1 MTDNYN
7 TFEDLLFLKKSK
19 ELAIIIYNIFKFNK
33 DYWFKDQIQRA
44 WISVSNNIAEWFER
58 QTNKE
63 LKQFLYISK
72 RSCWEVRNMIII
84 WKELWYISNDD
95 FLNIYNLTIEISKM
109 LSWYIKN
116 IDI

>member
-1 MTDNYN
+1 METKYN
-7 TFEDLLFLKKSK
+7 SFEDLIFRQKSK
-19 ELAIIIYNIFKFNK
+19 DLAIKIYLIFWDSK
-33 DYWFKDQIQRA
+33 DYWFRDQIQRA
-44 WISVSNNIAEWFER
+44 SISISNNIAEWFER

-72 RSCWEVRNMIII
+72 WSCWEVRNMTII
-84 WKELWYISNDD
+84 WKELWYINDIN
-95 FLNIYNLTIEISKM
+95 FNYIKSLTIEISKM